1 MNDTGGEGLEKK
13 RKSVNGGGS
22 FKDIILPVKNF
33 WTFLWPY
40 RYSPSFLS
48 SKDLFI
54 VQCDQQVQITRF
66 AYDFF
71 LLKYNRNF
79 KQIYYNLYW
88 QISDIIFDVE
98 WSLINKSCI
107 TEPIWI
113 IYDWRNCR
121 MCRCSVH
128 SETYCSLGVFSTNLV
143 NLVPSPKSK
152 IYDGFFYF

>member
-1 MNDTGGEGLEKK
+1 MWYTSAATYTKKNCFFSSHSLLLFSEWHRREIWEKTK
-13 RKSVNGGGS
+13 KCEWGGGS

-98 WSLINKSCI
+98 WSLINNSCI
-107 TEPIWI
+107 T
-113 IYDWRNCR
+113 
-121 MCRCSVH
+121 
-128 SETYCSLGVFSTNLV
+128 
-143 NLVPSPKSK
+143 
-152 IYDGFFYF
+152 